1 VIRTGGDG
9 VAAPVP
15 LVDLAAQHA
24 AVAQD
29 VADGWAQVLA
39 RTAFIDGPQVAA
51 FENEYAAF
59 IGTGHCVGVAN
70 GTDAI
75 EIALRGLGV
84 GQGDEVILPANTFIA
99 TAEAVLAVGA
109 TPRFV
114 DVESDTGLID
124 LRSAE
129 ARVTPH
135 TKAVIP
141 VHLYGRMV
149 DMGPVAAFA
158 GKYSL
163 LVIEDA
169 AQAHGASRDGRRAGT
184 IGDVGCFSFYPGK
197 NLGAIGDAGAAVTED
212 SATADRIRLYRD
224 HGRRGRDNHEIAGC
238 NSRMDPLQAAVLRVK
253 LAHLER
259 WTQARRKVAGSY
271 RAGLAPLLDWEGG
284 EPQAEVHHVFPIL
297 VEDRDELQ
305 RALREHGIPTGVH
318 YRQTVPATPAF
329 APSLDECP
337 VAEWRARRQLSLPIH
352 PHLDDGDVR
361 RIVDAVNRLASLAPA
376 GV

>member
-1 VIRTGGDG
+1 MNR
-9 VAAPVP
+9 
-15 LVDLAAQHA
+15 LEMVDLRALHA
-24 AVAQD
+24 ELGEEIEEAML
-29 VADGWAQVLA
+29 QVV
-39 RTAFIDGPQVAA
+39 RGGRHVGGPEVAA
-51 FENEYAAF
+51 FEEAF
-59 IGTGHCVGVAN
+59 ASFLGARHAIALAN
-70 GTDAI
+70 GTDALRL
-75 EIALRGLGV
+75 ALLASGV
-84 GQGDEVILPANTFIA
+84 GRDDEVLVPANTFIA

-114 DVESDTGLID
+114 NVALDTGLID

-129 ARVTPH
+129 ARVTAR
-135 TKAVIP
+135 TKAIIP

-158 GKYSL
+158 SRYSL

-184 IGDVGCFSFYPGK
+184 VGDVGCFSFYPGK
-197 NLGAIGDAGAAVTED
+197 NLGAIGDAGAAVTDD

-259 WTQARRKVAGSY
+259 WTQARRDVASSY

-297 VEDRDELQ
+297 VEDRGRLEQ
-305 RALREHGIPTGVH
+305 ALRVHGIPTGVH

-329 APSLDECP
+329 APSLDDCP

-352 PHLDDGDVR
+352 PHLQDSDVR
-361 RIVDAVNRLASLAPA
+361 RIVDAVNRLVSLAPA
-376 GV
+376 RV